1 ATTQED
7 GYRGP
12 SRRRAGELPTGPD
25 GPDPEAVERLDLV
38 IALGLVDGDEE
49 RLDLAEQAQAHH
61 LAEDARADRPA
72 PEGALVVELLQE
84 RPPQLGPGP
93 EQVGPG
99 TGAALVGVLR
109 QADRMAGEVDGVE
122 VLDDPAAPQGL
133 G

>member
-1 ATTQED
+1 
-7 GYRGP
+7 
-12 SRRRAGELPTGPD
+12 ELLTRPEGR
-25 GPDPEAVERLDLV
+25 DPEAVEGLDLV

-93 EQVGPG
+93 GPG
-99 TGAALVGVLR
+99 GPGPGRGFGRRPRPASP
-109 QADRMAGEVDGVE
+109 QAGGGGWCE
-122 VLDDPAAPQGL
+122 GL
-133 G
+133 GAPPPPEGLW